1 MDHADTAIATNKK
14 SRQIN
19 GLVNEWYLDDLSANI
34 KSAFK
39 VKRRRGD
46 YMATYALYGFIK
58 DPNSK
63 GGMAEDPEAASVVRL
78 VFELYFEGYG
88 YTAVVEYLND
98 HHIDSPAWY
107 KYKKGISKSMPK
119 TANLWS
125 VKVVKEMLSNIMYL
139 GHLVQG
145 KRTVINYKTGTVVQV
160 PEDQWDIVY
169 DHHPALVT
177 QTIFD
182 GVQELKRFKNARM
195 TKGTRKVHPLS
206 GKLICADCGSKM
218 VLQGKEPWKYYVCS
232 LYATKSRSA
241 CTNHS
246 IRMEQVERVVYNEIK
261 KVIQQIK
268 IADDDLNN
276 LHMQER
282 QEQLRKDYTK
292 KLEIAS
298 RQLEENKNMLLNL
311 YKDKLKGVINDEQYG
326 FLSEGIQ
333 LDIEKSERDLES
345 IELELAQIDK
355 KKMRKQHTK
364 DIVNR
369 FVNAE
374 QMTREMVNSFIQKI
388 KIGQKD
394 ELTKQ
399 QAIEIEWNI

>member
-1 MDHADTAIATNKK
+1 M
-14 SRQIN
+14 
-19 GLVNEWYLDDLSANI
+19 
-34 KSAFK
+34 
-39 VKRRRGD
+39 
-46 YMATYALYGFIK
+46 
-58 DPNSK
+58 
-63 GGMAEDPEAASVVRL
+63 
-78 VFELYFEGYG
+78 
-88 YTAVVEYLND
+88 
-98 HHIDSPAWY
+98 
-107 KYKKGISKSMPK
+107 
-119 TANLWS
+119 
-125 VKVVKEMLSNIMYL
+125 
-139 GHLVQG
+139 
-145 KRTVINYKTGTVVQV
+145 QV

-282 QEQLRKDYTK
+282 QEQLRKDCTK